1 MKRLRIETRV
11 EGVAKRISGRDGT
24 IVEVIQDGR
33 KKKFKIRWNNG
44 LESVHPSEAL
54 KEWGAPVVVRGPNL
68 EREVAPAIPI
78 AAPRAADAWEYDP
91 EIDGHSDAGSVNS
104 GAYGSRSPKL
114 LAINVK
120 PVIIEILQFWST

>member
-1 MKRLRIETRV
+1 M
-11 EGVAKRISGRDGT
+11 
-24 IVEVIQDGR
+24 
-33 KKKFKIRWNNG
+33 
-44 LESVHPSEAL
+44 
-54 KEWGAPVVVRGPNL
+54 

-91 EIDGHSDAGSVNS
+91 EIDGHSDVGSVNS